1 MSAIFLD
8 RDGVIN
14 RERADYVKSWDEF
27 EFLPGAL
34 AAIRR
39 LSALPRP
46 IVVITNQSAIGRG
59 IVDRSAVDAIHQR
72 MLERVRASS
81 GRIDEIV
88 VCPHCPEDG
97 CPCRKPGVASF
108 HRSASRHGARLRD
121 SWFVGDSIT
130 DYQAAVRAGCG
141 PVMVRTG
148 RQGWRLPE
156 LLPRGHRGHLVDDI
170 GAAADRILEAAATA
184 TPPGPAGAP

>member
-8 RDGVIN
+8 RDGVLN

-34 AAIRR
+34 EALRR
-39 LSALPRP
+39 LSVVPRP
-46 IVVITNQSAIGRG
+46 IVVITNQSVIGRG
-59 IVDRSAVDAIHQR
+59 LVDRSTIDAIHER
-72 MLERVRASS
+72 MLERVRTSG

-88 VCPHCPEDG
+88 VCPHHPEDG
-97 CPCRKPGVASF
+97 CACRKPGVASF
-108 HRSASRHGARLRD
+108 HRSASRHGARLND

-141 PVMVRTG
+141 PLMVRTG
-148 RQGWRLPE
+148 RQGTRLPE
-156 LLPRGHRGHLVDDI
+156 LLPTRHHDHLVDDI
-170 GAAADRILEAAATA
+170 GAATDRILRSTGTA
-184 TPPGPAGAP
+184 RPSCPAGIR